1 MKNHYNAFEKAIRK
15 IYLTFTHLFKKY
27 PVLNLIFNV
36 IFLLFMVS
44 GVLGTKNPN
53 KHLVMISFYTWTV
66 IILVGDII
74 DNLSLILVK
83 VPKQQGSFQKFFE
96 NKYKVMRALGNLLSV
111 GVFFLAIY
119 MLTIHDIQPL
129 MRVAGILIAL
139 EVVNK
144 VVKLNV
150 HRYEQMMGWR
160 DDDRTEHEYNI
171 DDIEDKV
178 DEKNGAVFL
187 RIPLIFSILGFG
199 YSLWLSNTKVSSIRA
214 SVLMA
219 SIFYIISYVLWL
231 SDRTKVAEIEAN
243 VTETKV
249 KLKWAY
255 VAISLLC
262 FLIAVGLLV
271 LMFFV
276 PAGAVIKAVSI
287 CEFLLL
293 TIAFINLAIAISISL
308 NQYRLNNKTTKTN
321 SKKRK

>member
-1 MKNHYNAFEKAIRK
+1 
-15 IYLTFTHLFKKY
+15 
-27 PVLNLIFNV
+27 
-36 IFLLFMVS
+36 MVS
-44 GVLGTKNPN
+44 GVLGTENPN

-96 NKYKVMRALGNLLSV
+96 NKYKVMRTLGNFLSTS
-111 GVFFLAIY
+111 VFFLAIY

-160 DDDRTEHEYNI
+160 DDDKTEHEYDI
-171 DDIEDKV
+171 DDIEDKFE
-178 DEKNGAVFL
+178 EKNGAAFL
-187 RIPLIFSILGFG
+187 QIPLVFSILEFG

-214 SVLMA
+214 SVSMA
-219 SIFYIISYVLWL
+219 SIFYIISYFLWL
-231 SDRTKVAEIEAN
+231 SNRTKVAEIEAKI
-243 VTETKV
+243 TKTKV
-249 KLKWAY
+249 KLKWVY
-255 VAISLLC
+255 ITISIFC

-271 LMFFV
+271 MMFFI
-276 PAGAVIKAVSI
+276 PSGAVIKAVSI
-287 CEFLLL
+287 CEFSLL
-293 TIAFINLAIAISISL
+293 TIVFTNLTIAISISL
-308 NQYRLNNKTTKTN
+308 NQYRLNNKTTKAN
-321 SKKRK
+321 SKRRK

>member
-1 MKNHYNAFEKAIRK
+1 
-15 IYLTFTHLFKKY
+15 
-27 PVLNLIFNV
+27 
-36 IFLLFMVS
+36 MVS

-271 LMFFV
+271 MMFFI
-276 PAGAVIKAVSI
+276 PSGAVIKAVSI
-287 CEFLLL
+287 CEFSLL
-293 TIAFINLAIAISISL
+293 TIVFTNLTIAISISP
-308 NQYRLNNKTTKTN
+308 NQYRLNNKTTKAN
-321 SKKRK
+321 SKRRK

>member
-1 MKNHYNAFEKAIRK
+1 
-15 IYLTFTHLFKKY
+15 
-27 PVLNLIFNV
+27 
-36 IFLLFMVS
+36 MVS
-44 GVLGTKNPN
+44 GVLGTENPN

-74 DNLSLILVK
+74 DNLSLILVR

-96 NKYKVMRALGNLLSV
+96 NKYKVMRTLVNFLSA

-160 DDDRTEHEYNI
+160 VDDKTEHEHEYDIN
-171 DDIEDKV
+171 DIEDKFE
-178 DEKNGAVFL
+178 EKNGAAFL
-187 RIPLIFSILGFG
+187 QIPLVFSILEFG

-214 SVLMA
+214 SVSMA

-231 SDRTKVAEIEAN
+231 SNRTKVAEIKAKI
-243 VTETKV
+243 TKTKV
-249 KLKWAY
+249 KLKWVY
-255 VAISLLC
+255 ITISIFC
-262 FLIAVGLLV
+262 FLITVGLLV
-271 LMFFV
+271 MMFFI
-276 PAGAVIKAVSI
+276 PSGAVIKAVSI

-293 TIAFINLAIAISISL
+293 TIVFTNLTIAISISL
-308 NQYRLNNKTTKTN
+308 NQYRLNNKTTKAN
-321 SKKRK
+321 SKRRK

>member
-1 MKNHYNAFEKAIRK
+1 
-15 IYLTFTHLFKKY
+15 
-27 PVLNLIFNV
+27 
-36 IFLLFMVS
+36 MVS
-44 GVLGTKNPN
+44 RILGTENPN

-74 DNLSLILVK
+74 DNLSLILVR

-96 NKYKVMRALGNLLSV
+96 NKYKVMRTLGNFLSA

-160 DDDRTEHEYNI
+160 DDDKTEHEYDI

-178 DEKNGAVFL
+178 EEKNGAVFL
-187 RIPLIFSILGFG
+187 QIPLIFSILEFG
-199 YSLWLSNTKVSSIRA
+199 YSLWLSNTKV
-214 SVLMA
+214 
-219 SIFYIISYVLWL
+219 
-231 SDRTKVAEIEAN
+231 
-243 VTETKV
+243 
-249 KLKWAY
+249 KLKWVY
-255 VAISLLC
+255 ITISIFC
-262 FLIAVGLLV
+262 FLITVGLLV
-271 LMFFV
+271 LMFFI
-276 PAGAVIKAVSI
+276 PSGAVIKAVSI

-293 TIAFINLAIAISISL
+293 TIVFTNLTIAISISL
-308 NQYRLNNKTTKTN
+308 NQYRLNNKTTKAN
-321 SKKRK
+321 SKRRK

>member
-1 MKNHYNAFEKAIRK
+1 
-15 IYLTFTHLFKKY
+15 
-27 PVLNLIFNV
+27 
-36 IFLLFMVS
+36 MVS
-44 GVLGTKNPN
+44 GVLGTENPN

-96 NKYKVMRALGNLLSV
+96 NKYKVMRTLVNFLSA

-160 DDDRTEHEYNI
+160 DDDKTEHEYDI
-171 DDIEDKV
+171 DDIEDKFE
-178 DEKNGAVFL
+178 EKNCAAFL
-187 RIPLIFSILGFG
+187 QIPLVFSILEFG

-214 SVLMA
+214 SVSMA

-231 SDRTKVAEIEAN
+231 SNRTKVAEIEAKI
-243 VTETKV
+243 TKTKV
-249 KLKWAY
+249 KLKWVY
-255 VAISLLC
+255 ITISIFC
-262 FLIAVGLLV
+262 FLIAVGLPV
-271 LMFFV
+271 LMFFI
-276 PAGAVIKAVSI
+276 PSGAVIKAVSI
-287 CEFLLL
+287 CEFSLL
-293 TIAFINLAIAISISL
+293 TIVFTNLTIAISISL
-308 NQYRLNNKTTKTN
+308 NQYRLNNKTTKAN
-321 SKKRK
+321 SKRRK

>member
-53 KHLVMISFYTWTV
+53 KHLVMVSFYTWTV

-287 CEFLLL
+287 CEFSLL
-293 TIAFINLAIAISISL
+293 TIVFTNLAIAISISL